1 MMIRGNKRA
10 PDNVFG
16 WKKAV
21 LNLPDTF
28 KYDPSM
34 PWVYKVG
41 IECKVASNLYFYVD
55 DVRPMVGSAEAS

>member
-1 MMIRGNKRA
+1 MIRGNKRS

-28 KYDPSM
+28 KYDPTM
-34 PWVYKVG
+34 PWIYKMG
-41 IECKVASNLYFYVD
+41 IACKVASNLYFYVD
-55 DVRPMVGSAEAS
+55 DVRLTVGSEEAS